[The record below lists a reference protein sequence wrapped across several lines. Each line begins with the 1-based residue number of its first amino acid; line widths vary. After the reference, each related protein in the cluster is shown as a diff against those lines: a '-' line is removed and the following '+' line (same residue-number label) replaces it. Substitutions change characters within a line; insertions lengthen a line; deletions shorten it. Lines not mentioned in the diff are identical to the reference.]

1 MPFPPRSRSIIWR
14 GCPPLWW
21 LRLLDRHW
29 RVTWLLPREEMTMT
43 PPTRRYTYDPQVLGC
58 VLWKHT
64 HWASA
69 TPSMR
74 FSTGRARTLFV
85 VSDYE
90 LMVELA
96 AKGMAE
102 RDNHPM
108 PKSVTTPRAFYEVM
122 ARAALHA
129 AGLQALLE
137 DLARAEQELEKADE
151 GPTLPVKADAATM
164 LLEQPS
170 ATAVR
175 NGHGNVELDTQN
187 RHDRGT
193 NKADKARLRREW
205 VTTAEDRLA
214 VVTDGVERLRKV
226 FNIAREIPSEAS
238 AEVASEVVIGC
249 DSLAGWLNSTRVP
262 RGLGKAEGELG
273 AAAGVY
279 RNAAIVYL
287 NLENVDGYRRSARS
301 NACTRL
307 LEQGDYHV
315 ETFVVALAKRLG
327 DDFGFERR
335 SIGESRTSGGAV
347 P

>member
-1 MPFPPRSRSIIWR
+1 MGAPLVDVAGKCGIAATR
-14 GCPPLWW
+14 GAVGLTDHP
-21 LRLLDRHW
+21 
-29 RVTWLLPREEMTMT
+29 
-43 PPTRRYTYDPQVLGC
+43 
-58 VLWKHT
+58 
-64 HWASA
+64 
-69 TPSMR
+69 R
-74 FSTGRARTLFV
+74 FSASRARTLFV

-90 LMVELA
+90 VMVELA

-108 PKSVTTPRAFYEVM
+108 PKSVTTPGAFYEVM
-122 ARAALHA
+122 ARAALEA
-129 AGLQALLE
+129 AGLRALLE
-137 DLARAEQELEKADE
+137 DFARAEQELKKAGE
-151 GPTLPVKADAATM
+151 GLSLLVKADAATM

-170 ATAVR
+170 ATAAC
-175 NGHGNVELDTQN
+175 NDHGNVERDTQN
-187 RHDRGT
+187 RRDRRT
-193 NKADKARLRREW
+193 SKADKARLRREW

-214 VVTDGVERLRKV
+214 VVTDAVEHLRKV

-238 AEVASEVVIGC
+238 ADIASEVVTGC
-249 DSLAGWLNSTRVP
+249 DSLAGWLNTTRVP
-262 RGLGKAEGELG
+262 RGLRKAEGELG

-287 NLENVDGYRRSARS
+287 NLENVDGDRRSARS

-327 DDFGFERR
+327 DDLGFERR
-335 SIGESRTSGGAV
+335 STGDSRTSGGAF